1 MIKNESL
8 LMMKLYFGNFC
19 CIAQTQMGKSTK
31 IAEIIKRFMRFNT
44 LSHKC
49 FIYNTQRFKAFR
61 EIGVN
66 VNSFESFLQ
75 SFSTNQIT
83 VFNPKLSFLQVT
95 EHETFSKI
103 IRTLFLTQ
111 NQYAM
116 NQPYKQKRIIVVVDE
131 IHQFLPKFEKTKVP
145 ELKLILSRGLNP
157 YHIQL
162 FTICQN
168 IQQTDNLVFSE
179 SNAMIVG
186 KLEKYFW
193 DFARKYKSKLPK
205 KLIEKKYQ
213 FLFVDSNDCFEI

>member
-1 MIKNESL
+1 MILNEL
-8 LMMKLYFGNFC
+8 LLFLKLYFGHFC
-19 CIAQTQMGKSTK
+19 CIAQSQMGKTTK
-31 IAEIIKRFMRFNT
+31 IAEIIKMFMKKN
-44 LSHKC
+44 LDSYKC

-66 VNSFESFLQ
+66 VSSFDSFLQ
-75 SFSTNQIT
+75 SFSNNQIT

-95 EHETFSKI
+95 EHEVFSKI

-111 NQYAM
+111 NNYI
-116 NQPYKQKRIIVVVDE
+116 NYQPYKLKKIIIVVDE

-157 YHIQL
+157 YKLQL
-162 FTICQN
+162 VTICQN
-168 IQQTDNLVFSE
+168 IQQTDNLIFSE

-193 DFARKYKSKLPK
+193 NFARKYKSKLPK
-205 KLIEKKYQ
+205 EMIDKKYK
-213 FLFVDSNDCFEI
+213 FLFVDALSCFEI